1 MRTMRVTDLRDHQVL
16 WACIKKIRKEALR
29 MNDAPLQYIATTLE
43 HTGEVPEDLYEVFT
57 AAVMELAQRNR
68 ILQEQ
73 YIKALQT
80 RSPPLVIK
88 EKK

>member
-1 MRTMRVTDLRDHQVL
+1 MTDLRDHQVL

-29 MNDAPLQYIATTLE
+29 TNDAPLQYIATTLE
-43 HTGEVPEDLYEVFT
+43 HVGEVPEDLYEVFT

-73 YIKALQT
+73 YIKAMQIK
-80 RSPPLVIK
+80 PLAPIITK

>member
-1 MRTMRVTDLRDHQVL
+1 MTDLRDHQVL

-29 MNDAPLQYIATTLE
+29 TNDAPLQYIATTLE
-43 HTGEVPEDLYEVFT
+43 HVGEVPEDLYEVFT

-73 YIKALQT
+73 YSKALHT
-80 RSPPLVIK
+80 RPPPLVIIK
-88 EKK
+88 EKE